1 MFIYLISWSPCNAN
15 YNDVDDDDDGGYDG
29 DDGGGYDGDG
39 YDGDGYDGDDG
50 GGGDHLDLSQS
61 DRHGDDAEP
70 EVGQGKV
77 EDQKIPKQQMLLFF
91 YLRSWRNPWEKEI
104 EDEKMSEQQMFFMSK
119 APEEIPSCG
128 FSYKIRL
135 KIRRFLNV
143 KWFF

>member
-39 YDGDGYDGDDG
+39 YDGDDG

-61 DRHGDDAEP
+61 DGHGDDAEP

-77 EDQKIPKQQMLLFF
+77 EDQKIPKQQMLFF
-91 YLRSWRNPWEKEI
+91 FI
-104 EDEKMSEQQMFFMSK
+104 
-119 APEEIPSCG
+119 
-128 FSYKIRL
+128 
-135 KIRRFLNV
+135 
-143 KWFF
+143 

>member
-29 DDGGGYDGDG
+29 DDGGGYDGDGYDGDG

-77 EDQKIPKQQMLLFF
+77 EDQKIPKQQML
-91 YLRSWRNPWEKEI
+91 KI

-119 APEEIPSCG
+119 AFEEIPSCG

>member
-15 YNDVDDDDDGGYDG
+15 HNDVDDDDDGGYDG
-29 DDGGGYDGDG
+29 DDGGG

-104 EDEKMSEQQMFFMSK
+104 EDVW
-119 APEEIPSCG
+119 AT
-128 FSYKIRL
+128 
-135 KIRRFLNV
+135 NV
-143 KWFF
+143 LYVKGLWRDSIMWFFIQDKVEDQKVPERQMVFLS